1 MYYIKQNR
9 NSEHVCLRSTLGPW
23 LDCDVTLQFTSR
35 AGGGSCV
42 PWRSER
48 RAYCLVG
55 IGVDSKLLPAKVTWL
70 LTFPKQF
77 DPDLTDDKET
87 SWCSLGSSLDWRRGN
102 LWPLGRQLG
111 LEKLKKNIYIYI
123 CNFACLKAELGCG
136 EDRERQKFPS
146 AGWFPQARS
155 QESRTQHPFPA
166 PYPPWVAE
174 IQVLELPPRVC
185 ISRKQELETEL
196 GLEPRQCDMEKQVS
210 PLVPWALCWACL

>member
-111 LEKLKKNIYIYI
+111 LEKLKKKKNIYIYAI
-123 CNFACLKAELGCG
+123 LHVWKQSWGAGKTEKDRSFHLLVDSPRLGARNPELNTPSLPHIPHGWQKSKYLSCLPECV
-136 EDRERQKFPS
+136 S
-146 AGWFPQARS
+146 AG
-155 QESRTQHPFPA
+155 SRN
-166 PYPPWVAE
+166 
-174 IQVLELPPRVC
+174 
-185 ISRKQELETEL
+185 
-196 GLEPRQCDMEKQVS
+196 
-210 PLVPWALCWACL
+210 

>member
-111 LEKLKKNIYIYI
+111 LEKLKKKNIYIYMQF
-123 CNFACLKAELGCG
+123 CMF
-136 EDRERQKFPS
+136 
-146 AGWFPQARS
+146 
-155 QESRTQHPFPA
+155 ESRVGVRGRQRKTEVSICWLI
-166 PYPPWVAE
+166 PPGQE
-174 IQVLELPPRVC
+174 PGIQNSTPLPCP
-185 ISRKQELETEL
+185 ISPMGGRNPST
-196 GLEPRQCDMEKQVS
+196 
-210 PLVPWALCWACL
+210 